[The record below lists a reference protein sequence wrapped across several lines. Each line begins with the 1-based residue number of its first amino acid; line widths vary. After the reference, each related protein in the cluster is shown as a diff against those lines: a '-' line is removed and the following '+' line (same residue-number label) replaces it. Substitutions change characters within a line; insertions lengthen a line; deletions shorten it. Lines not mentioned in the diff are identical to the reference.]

1 MSDVVSMQFE
11 KQLIELLKND
21 TNLSQTTK
29 DNLKK
34 LESKSNPYQQE
45 LLVRWNNTKFPHFN
59 IETIIQLN
67 MLHQQNVKATNI
79 NRENQRKWLIQ
90 NGQDQQAALI
100 QDLPD
105 DSIINRNS
113 CVLKDSSKTMGWNPN
128 EKKFVLIENTE
139 KVSLDSHQQDIE
151 RCVYSKSI
159 NIPKSLFNIL
169 AKGEILGYSNNQFGE
184 IFLLFIQQHLSAH
197 YTSAMSFS
205 LDTNALFQHLVSLID
220 TSSEIKKVRKAL
232 SEVTRR
238 PGDIL
243 ADPVLKT
250 KALTA
255 TLLWM
260 QNPAETMSVVTR
272 KAEKA
277 AIRAIFCLLEAKT
290 KQQLSVW
297 KRRQNEMKINTTLN
311 QTLEAANN
319 FENVK
324 GFELVSEKTVSQ
336 DFSDIDITVHS
347 FFTRNNMRPPRSR
360 SQSKPAPSRQS
371 SASSKGSKQSSNSS
385 SPYDSNRG
393 HKNVASASPN
403 FRKKNGKAEAWEGND
418 RERGRERTKKNQ
430 RQPKPGSYSNE
441 DKGRIG
447 YDKDFIPNSCAKC
460 ASTKHRSKE
469 CRRYPF
475 YYDRPCKHCEANSLT
490 LYHPPEFCRFKDSRY
505 RTPRQSE
512 SPKSF
517 RKSTS
522 PKNTFFDN
530 LKNME
535 KN

>member
-1 MSDVVSMQFE
+1 M
-11 KQLIELLKND
+11 
-21 TNLSQTTK
+21 
-29 DNLKK
+29 
-34 LESKSNPYQQE
+34 
-45 LLVRWNNTKFPHFN
+45 
-59 IETIIQLN
+59 
-67 MLHQQNVKATNI
+67 
-79 NRENQRKWLIQ
+79 
-90 NGQDQQAALI
+90 
-100 QDLPD
+100 
-105 DSIINRNS
+105 
-113 CVLKDSSKTMGWNPN
+113 
-128 EKKFVLIENTE
+128 
-139 KVSLDSHQQDIE
+139 
-151 RCVYSKSI
+151 
-159 NIPKSLFNIL
+159 
-169 AKGEILGYSNNQFGE
+169 
-184 IFLLFIQQHLSAH
+184 
-197 YTSAMSFS
+197 
-205 LDTNALFQHLVSLID
+205 
-220 TSSEIKKVRKAL
+220 RKAL

-260 QNPAETMSVVTR
+260 INPAETMNVVTR

-277 AIRAIFCLLEAKT
+277 GIRAIFCLLEVKT

-297 KRRQNEMKINTTLN
+297 KRTQNEMKINTTLN

-336 DFSDIDITVHS
+336 DFSDIDIAVHS

-360 SQSKPAPSRQS
+360 SQSKPTPSRQS
-371 SASSKGSKQSSNSS
+371 SASSKGSRQSSNSS
-385 SPYDSNRG
+385 SPYDNNRG
-393 HKNVASASPN
+393 HKNAASDSPK
-403 FRKKNGKAEAWEGND
+403 FRKENGKAEAWKGNE

-430 RQPKPGSYSNE
+430 RQPKPGSYTNE
-441 DKGRIG
+441 EKGRKG
-447 YDKDFIPNSCAKC
+447 SDKEFIPKSCAKC
-460 ASTKHRSKE
+460 ASTKHRSAE

-475 YYDRPCKHCEANSLT
+475 FYDRACRHCEAQNLT

-530 LKNME
+530 LKNMK

>member
-1 MSDVVSMQFE
+1 MSDVASMQFE

-34 LESKSNPYQQE
+34 LESKSNPYQSE
-45 LLVRWNNTKFPHFN
+45 LLLRWNNAKFPHFN

-67 MLHQQNVKATNI
+67 ILHQQNVKTTNA

-90 NGQDQQAALI
+90 NGQNQQAALI
-100 QDLPD
+100 QDLAD
-105 DSIINRNS
+105 DSIVSKNS
-113 CVLKDSSKTMGWNPN
+113 CVLKDSAKTMGWNPN
-128 EKKFVLIENTE
+128 EKQFILIENTE
-139 KVSLDSHQQDIE
+139 KVSLESHQQDIE

-169 AKGEILGYSNNQFGE
+169 AKGEMLGYSNDQFGQ
-184 IFLLFIQQHLSAH
+184 IFLLFIQQYLPAH

-205 LDTNALFQHLVSLID
+205 MSTNALFQHLVSLID
-220 TSSEIKKVRKAL
+220 TSSEVKKVRKAL
-232 SEVTRR
+232 SEVSRK

-260 QNPAETMSVVTR
+260 MNPTESMNIVTR

-277 AIRAIFCLLEAKT
+277 GIRAIFCLLEAKT

-297 KRRQNEMKINTTLN
+297 KRRQNEMKIDSTLN
-311 QTLEAANN
+311 QTLEAANT

-324 GFELVSEKTVSQ
+324 GFELISEKTVSQ
-336 DFSDIDITVHS
+336 DFSDIDIAVHS

-360 SQSKPAPSRQS
+360 SQSKSTLSRQS
-371 SASSKGSKQSSNSS
+371 STSSKGSKPSSSSS
-385 SPYDSNRG
+385 SPHDNSRGNKNAFSDSP
-393 HKNVASASPN
+393 K
-403 FRKKNGKAEAWEGND
+403 FRKKYGKEDVKKNNEND
-418 RERGRERTKKNQ
+418 RGRERTKKNP
-430 RQPKPGSYSNE
+430 RQPKQGSDTNE
-441 DKGRIG
+441 EKGRKG
-447 YDKDFIPNSCAKC
+447 SDKEFIPKSCAKC
-460 ASTKHRSKE
+460 ASTKHRSQE

-475 YYDRPCKHCEANSLT
+475 FYDSACRHCEARNIT
-490 LYHPPEFCRFKDSRY
+490 LYHPPEFCRFKESRY
-505 RTPRQSE
+505 MTPRQSE

-517 RKSTS
+517 RKSAS
-522 PKNTFFDN
+522 PKNTFVDN
-530 LKNME
+530 LKDMK

>member
-45 LLVRWNNTKFPHFN
+45 LLIRWNNAKFPHFN

-67 MLHQQNVKATNI
+67 ILHQQNVKTTNA

-90 NGQDQQAALI
+90 NGQNQQAALI
-100 QDLPD
+100 QDLAD
-105 DSIINRNS
+105 DSIVSRNS
-113 CVLKDSSKTMGWNPN
+113 CVLKDSVKTMGWNPN
-128 EKKFVLIENTE
+128 EKQFILIENTE
-139 KVSLDSHQQDIE
+139 KVSLESHQQDIE

-169 AKGEILGYSNNQFGE
+169 AKGEMLGYSNDQFGE
-184 IFLLFIQQHLSAH
+184 IFLLFIQKHLPAH

-205 LDTNALFQHLVSLID
+205 LSTNALFQHLVSLID
-220 TSSEIKKVRKAL
+220 TSSEVKKVRKAL
-232 SEVTRR
+232 SEVSRK
-238 PGDIL
+238 PGEIL

-260 QNPAETMSVVTR
+260 MDPSEAMNVVTR

-277 AIRAIFCLLEAKT
+277 GIRAIFCLLEDKT

-297 KRRQNEMKINTTLN
+297 KRRQNEMKINSTLN

-324 GFELVSEKTVSQ
+324 GFELTSEKTVSQ
-336 DFSDIDITVHS
+336 DFSDIDISVHS
-347 FFTRNNMRPPRSR
+347 FFTRNNMRPPRSL
-360 SQSKPAPSRQS
+360 SRTPLS
-371 SASSKGSKQSSNSS
+371 RPNSVSSKGSTHSSTNS
-385 SPYDSNRG
+385 SPYDRNRG
-393 HKNVASASPN
+393 SRNAASDSPR
-403 FRKKNGKAEAWEGND
+403 FKKKDVKDDRKRNEND
-418 RERGRERTKKNQ
+418 RGRERIKKNQ
-430 RQPKPGSYSNE
+430 RQLKQGTNIKE
-441 DKGRIG
+441 EKGRKG
-447 YDKDFIPNSCAKC
+447 SDKEFNQKSCAKC
-460 ASTKHRSKE
+460 ASTKHRSQE

-475 YYDRPCKHCEANSLT
+475 YYDTACRHCEARNIT
-490 LYHPPEFCRFKDSRY
+490 LYHPPEFCRFKESRY
-505 RTPRQSE
+505 MTPRQSE

-517 RKSTS
+517 RKSAS

-530 LKNME
+530 VHAMKKN
-535 KN
+535 